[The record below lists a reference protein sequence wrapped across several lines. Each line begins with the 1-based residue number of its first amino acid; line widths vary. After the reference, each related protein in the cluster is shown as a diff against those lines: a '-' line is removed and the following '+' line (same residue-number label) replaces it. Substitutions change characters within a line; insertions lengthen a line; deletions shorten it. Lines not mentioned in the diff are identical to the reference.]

1 MTAYGYRRALGVS
14 VVICILLIAALLF
27 VIFRQKH
34 KPSAAEETSV
44 VVAKGP
50 DAASQQQ
57 VVGNNGSEGSAPP
70 LTPVQLSPQ
79 RLQAIGVKTALVES
93 KNINDE
99 LRAPGNVDINEQ
111 QVSYV
116 QTRFPGWIQKV
127 FANATYQYVHEG
139 QPLFTVYSPDLVST
153 EQEYLLARQNQKA
166 FSQDMHGTAVK
177 EGDWLVQAASDRMR
191 QFGVPT
197 SEITKLEQTGKV
209 EHDIEINSPVTGYI
223 TERNALPNQ
232 YVESDTKLY
241 TIAD

>member
-1 MTAYGYRRALGVS
+1 MTEYGYRRAFGVS

-116 QTRFPGWIQKV
+116 
-127 FANATYQYVHEG
+127 
-139 QPLFTVYSPDLVST
+139 
-153 EQEYLLARQNQKA
+153 
-166 FSQDMHGTAVK
+166 
-177 EGDWLVQAASDRMR
+177 
-191 QFGVPT
+191 
-197 SEITKLEQTGKV
+197 
-209 EHDIEINSPVTGYI
+209 
-223 TERNALPNQ
+223 
-232 YVESDTKLY
+232 
-241 TIAD
+241 